1 MDKPSCMTKDFL
13 EKLEESFK
21 KFKDLLNK
29 ELDNSVECIDNAL
42 KKDFLDNA
50 SKASSGYDDEEF
62 NDDEH
67 GEVAETTRHISLN
80 EDEEDEDI
88 LVISDDEDYNEIWE
102 IDSESSNDEAY
113 REEEPCSSCM
123 QNKQKLTFF
132 KILKTLPWYPPSE
145 EIKLAKDVNF
155 TAKSLQE
162 NHPEVIKTFIK
173 DSKLHQDNIHT
184 VYKMML
190 EIEDITSMSEYPPL
204 AQKDVIL
211 NCTGMAREY
220 WISLKDC
227 PNIDDVVAPFMDE
240 VVLVPK
246 ASSALAEVVPLKHT
260 TDLLLKHEH
269 ESDTY
274 DDMYRRRIATV
285 RDISKERASFRFSR
299 EEHLTARQVASLVN
313 TKYDIIFRPRR
324 YPLRYQHRALELLET
339 SDEIRHY
346 LFPKENPY
354 KDLHFQPQ
362 LKFDLFNP
370 TIATNP
376 EQLEA
381 VHYITE
387 GPNSHAPFVIFG
399 PPGTGKTT
407 TTVESILQLR
417 LHNPRSR
424 ILVTAGSNSAC
435 DTIALRICKYFKS
448 NPRLQQLEMRDPE
461 NQKSLIRIYSKSI
474 IEKGI
479 QLLDSELLENSNCKN
494 GLHHYPSVKEIRQ
507 YGIIVATLCTV
518 GKLVTGDVGEMNF
531 FTHIFMDEA
540 GASTEPEA
548 LVGIMG
554 IKSHSNCRVILS
566 GDHKQLGPILR
577 SERAAQLGL
586 ERSLMERLLSRDC
599 YGLDDNCN
607 YDRSLQAR
615 LKRNY
620 RSHPE
625 IVRLYNHLYY
635 NDELIAEAKLED
647 VNHAAK
653 WCKLPNPNFPII
665 FQAVHGVTEKDTLT
679 PSSCNNLEI
688 QVLMWFLQRLLVDGI
703 NGQRVQQS
711 DIGIITPYRLQNKR
725 IQNRLS
731 ERGWCGVESGS
742 VETFQGREKQIII
755 VSLVRSF
762 AGLGFVRNPKRL
774 NVILSRPKSLLILMG
789 NPLTL
794 RRNADF
800 AFIMDEC
807 KKHGTFLRKKKT
819 RKPKANLPRK
829 SVSLLNLSSLTLTKT
844 TNAATTNKNLL
855 VL

>member
-1 MDKPSCMTKDFL
+1 MDKPSCGSQQFL
-13 EKLEESFK
+13 EKLQESFQ
-21 KFKDLLNK
+21 KFEDLIN
-29 ELDNSVECIDNAL
+29 EFEECSHRICEKQ

-50 SKASSGYDDEEF
+50 SKTSSGYDDEEF
-62 NDDEH
+62 NDDEQ
-67 GEVAETTRHISLN
+67 EAEHRAILH
-80 EDEEDEDI
+80 EGDVDEEEDEDI
-88 LVISDDEDYNEIWE
+88 LIISDDEDYNEIWE
-102 IDSESSNDEAY
+102 ISSESSQDEDY
-113 REEEPCSSCM
+113 LNEETCSTCK
-123 QNKQKLTFF
+123 QRKQKISFL
-132 KILKTLPWYPPSE
+132 KILKTLPLYPPSE
-145 EIKLAKDVNF
+145 EMKLAKMLNF
-155 TAKSLQE
+155 SAKSLQE
-162 NHPEVIKTFIK
+162 NHTETIKTFMK
-173 DSKLHQDNIHT
+173 DLKLHKDNIHS
-184 VYKMML
+184 VFKMMV
-190 EIEDITSMSEYPPL
+190 EIEDITCMSEYPPL

-227 PNIDDVVAPFMDE
+227 PNIDEIVAPFMDE

-246 ASSALAEVVPLKHT
+246 ASSAMAEVVPLKYT
-260 TDLLLKHEH
+260 TDLLLPHQH
-269 ESDTY
+269 ESEFYTDL
-274 DDMYRRRIATV
+274 YRRRIATV
-285 RDISKERASFRFSR
+285 QQISKERAYFRFSKD
-299 EEHLTARQVASLVN
+299 EHLTGHQVASLLT

-324 YPLRYQHRALELLET
+324 YPLRYQHRALELLAE
-339 SDEIRHY
+339 SDDIRNY
-346 LFPKENPY
+346 LFPNENPY
-354 KDLHFQPQ
+354 RDFVFKPQ
-362 LKFDLFNP
+362 LELKLFNS
-370 TIATNP
+370 TIASNP

-417 LHNPRSR
+417 LHQPRSR

-448 NPRLQQLEMRDPE
+448 NPCLQQLELRDPI

-479 QLLDSELLENSNCKN
+479 ELIDSELLVNSNCKS
-494 GLHHYPSVKEIRQ
+494 GIHHYPSVKEIRQ

-518 GKLVTGDVGEMNF
+518 GKLVTGDLGEMNF

-554 IKSHSNCRVILS
+554 IKSHSNCRLILS
-566 GDHKQLGPILR
+566 GDHKQLGPILK
-577 SERAAQLGL
+577 SDRAAQLGL
-586 ERSLMERLLSRDC
+586 ERSLMERLLKSKC
-599 YGLDDNCN
+599 YSLDANSN
-607 YDRSLQAR
+607 YDRTLQAR

-625 IVRLYNHLYY
+625 IVRIYNHLYY
-635 NDELIAEAKLED
+635 NDELIAEAKMED
-647 VNHAAK
+647 VNMAAK

-679 PSSCNNLEI
+679 PSSYNNLEI

-703 NGQRVQQS
+703 DGQKVEQS
-711 DIGIITPYRLQNKR
+711 DIGIITPYKVQNKR
-725 IQNRLS
+725 IQHRLND
-731 ERGWCGVESGS
+731 RGWWGVESGA

-800 AFIMDEC
+800 AYIMDEC
-807 KKHGTFLRKKKT
+807 KKHGTFLRKKKNKKMKT
-819 RKPKANLPRK
+819 NLLRK
-829 SVSLLNLSSLTLTKT
+829 SVSLSNIPTSSFTE
-844 TNAATTNKNLL
+844 NNKNLKKS
-855 VL
+855 